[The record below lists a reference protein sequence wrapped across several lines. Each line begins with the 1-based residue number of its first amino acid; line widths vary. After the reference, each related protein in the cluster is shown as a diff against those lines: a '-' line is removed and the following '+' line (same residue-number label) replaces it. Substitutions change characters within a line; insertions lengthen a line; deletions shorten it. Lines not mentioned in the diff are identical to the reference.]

1 MTVADAV
8 LVDVVHC
15 EGGGLVVT
23 LPIAGVFNQAVPRG
37 LHDGER
43 NRLSLQQGDRVAKLT
58 I

>member
-23 LPIAGVFNQAVPRG
+23 LPVAGAFDQAMLGG
-37 LHDGER
+37 LHDCEH
-43 NRLSLQQGDRVAKLT
+43 N
-58 I
+58 